1 MAARVPRNGSGEV
14 LFDVKQTRGVNGGVV
29 NFDKEW
35 RGRRGR
41 EKNIPWGS
49 LASLLRVTD
58 PNERLQSLSP
68 PFSNISSRNETFSP
82 RSTIILIR
90 AHGHTFQPNLSFS
103 SSTLMRNKDYLERD
117 FF

>member
-1 MAARVPRNGSGEV
+1 MAAGVPRNGSGEV

-35 RGRRGR
+35 GRGRGGR

-68 PFSNISSRNETFSP
+68 PFSNISPRNETFSP
-82 RSTIILIR
+82 RS
-90 AHGHTFQPNLSFS
+90 N
-103 SSTLMRNKDYLERD
+103 TLY
-117 FF
+117 